1 MPKLVVKN
9 FMNIR
14 CAEIDMAKNL
24 VVFIG
29 EQAGGKS
36 TLAKLLYLF
45 RDFIRDIQRFVRK
58 VDFHP
63 DDLRPKQNLSNEP
76 DLSMVFREQIARK
89 FRTFFG
95 DAAPLGNFEI
105 TYHYTEESAL
115 TLTLTDEGTL
125 HIELPAVMDEVN
137 CFYKT
142 LKQELLDFAFQ
153 PESDSTE
160 DTEDGG
166 STLDK
171 GSKRLFFTIKLG
183 IGVSHISDKLAGTYC
198 DSVFIP
204 ADRNIA
210 VNYPDAFKRIFY
222 GGVKG
227 DILARD
233 KARRPYPA
241 ANLYLMARYLEK
253 NEELLDTFNAADFRM
268 LFEERAKN
276 EPSEVDTDVMELLVE
291 KISHILKGKYGHVNE
306 KKTLVS
312 QPTGEGAI
320 FLENAS
326 TGEQIVT
333 RILQDIF
340 IGILYN
346 ESLFRVIEG
355 PEAYLYPTAQKHL
368 LEIIA
373 LMLNEIESQVV
384 ITTHSPYL
392 LAVLKNLLIAKPLS
406 EKRSEKSPEAA
417 AKIAARV
424 PKACWLDADEVAVY
438 HLKDGIAYSILDTS
452 TEQVLPNPLAD
463 LLEEFSLDAEQL

>member
-36 TLAKLLYLF
+36 TLAKLLYFF
-45 RDFIRDIQRFVRK
+45 REVIRDIRRFVRK

-63 DDLRPKQNLSNEP
+63 DDVLPKQNLSNEP
-76 DLSMVFREQIARK
+76 HLSLVFRDQIVRK
-89 FRTFFG
+89 FRLFFG
-95 DAAPLGNFEI
+95 TPAPLGHFEI
-105 TYHYTEESAL
+105 TYHYTEESSL
-115 TLTLTDEGTL
+115 TLTLTDDGIL
-125 HIELPAVMDEVN
+125 RAELPAVMDEVN
-137 CFYKT
+137 DSYKK

-153 PESDSTE
+153 PGSDSTE
-160 DTEDGG
+160 DTEEWG
-166 STLDK
+166 SLSDK
-171 GSKRLFFTIKLG
+171 GSKRLFFAIKLG
-183 IGVSHISDKLAGTYC
+183 SGVSRIVDKLAGTYC
-198 DSVFIP
+198 ESVFIP

-233 KARRPYPA
+233 KARRTYPA
-241 ANLYLMARYLEK
+241 ANLYVMARYLEK
-253 NEELLDTFNAADFRM
+253 NEELLAIFNAADFRG
-268 LFEERAKN
+268 LFAERAKS
-276 EPSEVDTDVMELLVE
+276 EPSEVDEDLMELLVE
-291 KISHILKGKYGHVNE
+291 KISHILTGKYGHVNE
-306 KKTLVS
+306 KKALVS

-346 ESLFRVIEG
+346 DSLFRIIEG

-406 EKRSEKSPEAA
+406 EKSPEAA
-417 AKIAARV
+417 AKMAARI
-424 PKACWLDADEVAVY
+424 PKECWLDADEVAVY
-438 HLKDGIAYSILDTS
+438 HLKDGIAYSILDPS
-452 TEQVLPNPLAD
+452 TEQVLPNPLAE
-463 LLEEFSLDAEQL
+463 LLEELSLDAEQL

>member
-14 CAEIDMAKNL
+14 RAEIDMAKNL

-36 TLAKLLYLF
+36 TLAKLIYLF
-45 RDFIRDIQRFVRK
+45 RDFIRDIRQFVRK
-58 VDFHP
+58 IDFHS
-63 DDLRPKQNLSNEP
+63 DDPRPKQNLANEP
-76 DLSMVFREQIARK
+76 TLSRVFWEQIARK
-89 FRTFFG
+89 FCAFFG
-95 DAAPLGNFEI
+95 DPAPLGHFEI
-105 TYHYTEESAL
+105 TYHYTEESVL

-125 HIELPAVMDEVN
+125 HIELPAVMNEVN
-137 CFYKT
+137 YYYKT
-142 LKQELLDFAFQ
+142 LKQELHDFAFQ
-153 PESDSTE
+153 PENDSTE
-160 DTEDGG
+160 DTEDEG
-166 STLDK
+166 TRLDK
-171 GSKRLFFTIKLG
+171 GSKRLFFAIKLG
-183 IGVSHISDKLAGTYC
+183 IGVSHISDKLAGTYY
-198 DSVFIP
+198 DSIFIP
-204 ADRNIA
+204 SDRNIA

-227 DILARD
+227 NILARD
-233 KARRPYPA
+233 RAHRTNPA

-253 NEELLDTFNAADFRM
+253 NEELLDTFNATDFRM
-268 LFEERAKN
+268 LFGEKAKN
-276 EPSEVDTDVMELLVE
+276 EPSEVDTDLMELLLE

-306 KKTLVS
+306 KKALVS
-312 QPTGEGAI
+312 QPTGEGAV

-340 IGILYN
+340 ISILYK
-346 ESLFRVIEG
+346 EALFRVIEE
-355 PEAYLYPTAQKHL
+355 PEAHLYPTAQKHL

-373 LMLNEIESQVV
+373 LMLNEMESQLV

-392 LAVLKNLLIAKPLS
+392 LAVLKNLLIAKPL
-406 EKRSEKSPEAA
+406 SEKSPEAA

-438 HLKDGIAYSILDTS
+438 HLKNGVAYSILDTS
-452 TEQVLPNPLAD
+452 TDLVLPNPLAD
-463 LLEEFSLDAEQL
+463 LLEEFSIDAEHP